1 MFPGMQALR
10 MPVRILPYAA
20 SVAMFI
26 LLFQRKDSS
35 NNLVIKA
42 PGSGWLVLVFGLLCF
57 SLFIPIPSSSLVS
70 RNLDFNLQF
79 FALSFGQCL
88 QRVSVERLQRVL
100 WLCLACNALSA
111 LVGALQVLW
120 PSVFLP
126 AEFNINFTDSYL
138 GSLAYEGTDGRMIIR
153 PPGLTDIPGGAAR
166 GAVYASFLALFFAT
180 ERKHSSWLRGIFVI
194 ITLLS
199 FFTLY
204 LTQVRSKF
212 LIVVGAAAIL
222 AFSSCKKR

>member
-1 MFPGMQALR
+1 M
-10 MPVRILPYAA
+10 
-20 SVAMFI
+20 
-26 LLFQRKDSS
+26 
-35 NNLVIKA
+35 
-42 PGSGWLVLVFGLLCF
+42 
-57 SLFIPIPSSSLVS
+57 
-70 RNLDFNLQF
+70 
-79 FALSFGQCL
+79 
-88 QRVSVERLQRVL
+88 
-100 WLCLACNALSA
+100 
-111 LVGALQVLW
+111 
-120 PSVFLP
+120 
-126 AEFNINFTDSYL
+126 SYL

-222 AFSSCKKR
+222 AFLRARSGEGTKSIGVLLLVWRFFEREFRCRKRLPSSLCRSKN